1 VGDGALTEAG
11 VREALDAYLSM
22 LQTHPRAEEMIGVV
36 LTEDFETG
44 FAGGH
49 LWVGREGLN
58 DFLSQREGFF
68 DERHTLKQIIEWRQT
83 SDDEAEAKSRL
94 EFFLRSW
101 QAPAATSQEYTG
113 DALHSWR
120 LRYEGNRWLVAAQI
134 VDGFENL
141 NDNAQTLFATPD
153 SGLNR

>member
-1 VGDGALTEAG
+1 VTAEALDEAS

-22 LQTHPRAEEMIGVV
+22 LQTHPTADEMIGVV
-36 LTEDFETG
+36 LTADFETG

-49 LWVGREGLN
+49 LWEGREGLA

-68 DERHTLKQIIEWRQT
+68 DERHELKEIIDWRQT
-83 SDDEAEAKSRL
+83 SDAEAEAKTRL

-101 QAPAATSQEYTG
+101 KPPAPKSSEYTG

-120 LRYEGNRWLVAAQI
+120 LRREEDRWLVAAQI
-134 VDGFENL
+134 VDGFEDL

>member
-1 VGDGALTEAG
+1 VAAESQDEAG

-22 LQTHPRAEEMIGVV
+22 LQTHPTADEMIGVV

-49 LWVGREGLN
+49 LWQGRDGLA

-68 DERHTLKQIIEWRQT
+68 DERHELKEVIEWHQT
-83 SDDEAEAKSRL
+83 SDSEAEAKTRL

-101 QAPAATSQEYTG
+101 KPPAPRSEEYTG

-120 LRYEGNRWLVAAQI
+120 LRRESGRWLVAAQI

-141 NDNAQTLFATPD
+141 NDNARTLFATPD

>member
-1 VGDGALTEAG
+1 VAAESLDEVG
-11 VREALDAYLSM
+11 VQKALDAYLSM
-22 LQTHPRAEEMIGVV
+22 LQTHPTADEMIGVV

-49 LWVGREGLN
+49 HWEGREGLA

-68 DERHTLKQIIEWRQT
+68 DERHELKEVIEWRQT
-83 SDDEAEAKSRL
+83 SGTEAEAKTRL

-101 QAPAATSQEYTG
+101 KPPAPRSEEYTG

-120 LRYEGNRWLVAAQI
+120 LRREGARWLVAAQI
-134 VDGFENL
+134 VDGFESL
-141 NDNAQTLFATPD
+141 NENAQTLFATPD
-153 SGLNR
+153 AGLNR

>member
-1 VGDGALTEAG
+1 VGKATLTDAG

-22 LQTHPRAEEMIGVV
+22 LQTHPNAEQMIGVV

-49 LWVGREGLN
+49 LWTGRDGLA
-58 DFLSQREGFF
+58 DFLSQRHGFF
-68 DERHTLKQIIEWRQT
+68 DERHTLKEITEWRQI
-83 SDDEAEAKSRL
+83 SEDEAEAKSRL
-94 EFFLRSW
+94 QFFLRSW
-101 QAPAATSQEYTG
+101 EAPAPRSQEYTG

-120 LRYEGNRWLVAAQI
+120 LRYERNRWLVAAQI

-141 NDNAQTLFATPD
+141 NDNARTLFATPD

>member
-1 VGDGALTEAG
+1 VAAESLDGMG
-11 VREALDAYLSM
+11 VRKALDAYLNM
-22 LQTHPRAEEMIGVV
+22 LQTHPTADEMIGVV

-49 LWVGREGLN
+49 LWEGREGLA

-68 DERHTLKQIIEWRQT
+68 DERHELKEVIEWRQT
-83 SDDEAEAKSRL
+83 SCTEAEAKTPL

-101 QAPAATSQEYTG
+101 KPSAPRSEEYIG

-120 LRYEGNRWLVAAQI
+120 LRREDERWLVAAQI
-134 VDGFENL
+134 VDGFQNL
-141 NDNAQTLFATPD
+141 NDNARTLFATPG